1 MCKITNEQL
10 RSEAVR
16 VLAGVVSSH
25 LRNRKI
31 NHSFTI
37 IHDVYYFHLEVQ
49 SLLGVEIERLSAVIR
64 GFSGNYRLEC
74 VDNFFALAIYL

>member
-1 MCKITNEQL
+1 MCKVTNEQL
-10 RSEAVR
+10 RSDAVR

-31 NHSFTI
+31 NHSFQVLHNI
-37 IHDVYYFHLEVQ
+37 YYFHLECQ
-49 SLLGVEIERLSAVIR
+49 SLDGVNIERLSSVIR

-74 VDNFFALAIYL
+74 IDNFFALAVYL

>member
-1 MCKITNEQL
+1 MCKITNESL
-10 RSEAVR
+10 RSDAVR

-31 NHSFTI
+31 NHSFSVLHGI
-37 IHDVYYFHLEVQ
+37 YYFHLECQ
-49 SLLGVEIERLSAVIR
+49 SLVGVEIERLSQIIR

-74 VDNFFALAIYL
+74 VDNFFALAVYL

>member
-25 LRNRKI
+25 LRNRQI
-31 NHSFTI
+31 NNSITI
-37 IHDVYYFHLEVQ
+37 LHDVYYFHLEVQ
-49 SLLGVEIERLSAVIR
+49 SLLGVEIERLSQVIR
-64 GFSGNYRLEC
+64 GYSGNYRLEC
-74 VDNFFALAIYL
+74 VDNFFCLAVYL